1 MSWSFSL
8 VAPAAAAPAAA
19 ATAKAIDDRPSRLW
33 LILSPRVELRRVLR
47 ELRERLAPP
56 AAAADAAAAA
66 AAKPA
71 LPPVS
76 ARPPFL
82 LLFER
87 VGPHFYLPPE
97 LVRIVAA
104 FAPAPAKLI
113 MERAC
118 REWKAQ
124 VLPRHWV
131 ADLKAKFG
139 LDYSSLKPAGRPEP
153 KRLFALLETA
163 RRGLVR
169 PSRAAGGGGGGGGG
183 GTLGGARPLTFSI

>member
-1 MSWSFSL
+1 MS
-8 VAPAAAAPAAA
+8 APPSSA

-47 ELRERLAPP
+47 ELRERLALP
-56 AAAADAAAAA
+56 AAAADAAAAAAA

-87 VGPHFYLPPE
+87 VGKHFYLPPE

-169 PSRAAGGGGGGGGG
+169 PARAAGGGGGGA
-183 GTLGGARPLTFSI
+183 LGGARPLAFSI